1 MAQSRPAFAPRRA
14 PAVALRE
21 PARDTHAMNERR
33 VAGPSVPLVPEG
45 DNRVRLVCPD
55 CGFILYENPK
65 VVVGAVC
72 MWNDQVLLC
81 ERAIPPRAGYWTIPA
96 GYMELNEST
105 AQGAE
110 REVRE
115 EAGADV
121 EMGELIGIYDIPRIS
136 QVYVIYRA
144 RLTRSDIAAGPES
157 RAVALFDWSD
167 IPWDDIAFSSVTWAL
182 HRTREGHDSAQAGE
196 ASRADRG

>member
-1 MAQSRPAFAPRRA
+1 MS
-14 PAVALRE
+14 
-21 PARDTHAMNERR
+21 ERR
-33 VAGPSVPLVPEG
+33 VAGPSVPWVPDG
-45 DNRVRLVCPD
+45 DNRARLVCPD
-55 CGFILYENPK
+55 CGFIRYDNPK
-65 VVVGAVC
+65 IVVGAVC
-72 MWNDQVLLC
+72 TWHDQVLLC

-96 GYMELNEST
+96 GYMELNETT

-121 EMGELIGIYDIPRIS
+121 EMGELVGIYDIPRIS

-144 RLTRSDIAAGPES
+144 RLTRSEFAAGPES
-157 RAVALFDWSD
+157 RAVALFDWGD

-182 HRTREGHDSAQAGE
+182 RRYREVPDSAQGSAP
-196 ASRADRG
+196 SDR